1 MKKLAFSLIVATAG
15 MMAISANA
23 MSPKTVQYT
32 CQGGKSVNVKYIFN
46 DADLPSKAV
55 ASFSG
60 KTIGMP
66 INLNTSDMT
75 SSIFGFGGY
84 TMTADYIDA
93 KNYNQVGIATIT
105 DPKNKTLFKNCNP
118 R

>member
-60 KTIGMP
+60 K
-66 INLNTSDMT
+66 LNFWLWWLYHDCRLYRCQELQ
-75 SSIFGFGGY
+75 SSRYCSHHRPKEQNFVQKLQPKIIFLL
-84 TMTADYIDA
+84 
-93 KNYNQVGIATIT
+93 
-105 DPKNKTLFKNCNP
+105 PK
-118 R
+118 